1 MSNKISS
8 ISAFLL
14 ALLNFYSLQAQHRDI
29 HKINPKDEVVLK
41 TIFATINAND
51 SLQARKFITEN
62 CTPHFRDIVPMKGHQ
77 GAFLNFY
84 LQTGGLILDSTS
96 VKTTQEKTLAS
107 LYCHDKNFSL
117 NHTITADFSPDH
129 KVNGLKIRPTR
140 LEDLH
145 LKALNDETFKNEIA
159 DIIKKTCS
167 KDAFSGVVLVA
178 KGSQTL
184 FQQACGE
191 ASKSYHIANKI
202 DTKFNL
208 GSMNKMFTA
217 ISVMQLWEQ
226 GKIALSDPISN
237 FVDDSWLPKII
248 TDKITIQHLL
258 THTSGLG
265 SYFNETFFNSSREL
279 YRKVDDYKPLIK
291 NDTLHFEP
299 GSKYEYSNTGMLLLG
314 VVIEKASGKDY
325 FDYIRNNV
333 YQPAGMLHSDSYE
346 LDEPIENMAVGY
358 IKTEKGFENN
368 TFRHVLKGGPA
379 GGGYATAP
387 DLHKFAMA
395 LMDGKLVNKTT
406 LEKMFKDDLG
416 NGYGFGFEIKKM
428 ASEKVIGHSGGFSGI
443 SSNLEIF
450 SDKGYTSIVL
460 SNYSGSGH
468 TISDKVRELIYRLEK

>member
-8 ISAFLL
+8 ISVFLL

-77 GAFLNFY
+77 EAFLNFY

-96 VKTTQEKTLAS
+96 VKLTQEKYLTS

-117 NHTITADFSPDH
+117 YHTITADFTPDH
-129 KVNGLKIRPTR
+129 KVNGLKISPTR

-145 LKALNDETFKNEIA
+145 LKSLDHETFKNEITE
-159 DIIKKTCS
+159 ILKNSCS
-167 KDAFSGVVLVA
+167 TDAFSGVVLVA
-178 KGSQTL
+178 KGSQIL

-226 GKIALSDPISN
+226 GKIKLSDPISK
-237 FVDDSWLPKII
+237 FVDDSWLPKKI
-248 TDKITIQHLL
+248 TDKIKIQHLL

-279 YRKVDDYKPLIK
+279 FRKVDDYKPLIK
-291 NDTLHFEP
+291 NDSLHFEP

-314 VVIEKASGKDY
+314 VAIEKVSGKDY
-325 FDYIRNNV
+325 FDYIRNNI
-333 YQPAGMLHSDSYE
+333 YKPAGMLHSDSYE
-346 LDEPIENMAVGY
+346 LDQPIENMAVGY
-358 IKTEKGFENN
+358 IKTDKGFENN
-368 TFRHVLKGGPA
+368 TFKHVLKGGPA

-387 DLHKFAMA
+387 DLQKFALS
-395 LMDGKLVNKTT
+395 LMDGKLVSKTT
-406 LEKMFKDDLG
+406 LEKMFEDDLG
-416 NGYGFGFEIKKM
+416 NGYGFGFEIKKID
-428 ASEKVIGHSGGFSGI
+428 SEKVIGHSGGFPGI
-443 SSNLEIF
+443 NSNLEIY
-450 SDKGYTSIVL
+450 SNKGYISIVL
-460 SNYSGSGH
+460 SNYDSGH
-468 TISDKVRELIYRLEK
+468 FIADKIRELIYRLEK